1 MNILANKS
9 INTGVS
15 FFALD
20 TGILISWIVFLLL
33 DIITKRYDV
42 VHANRISILSI
53 IISLFFCLVMFI
65 ASIIPGV
72 WAEAYSA
79 VDTNIVDAIN
89 NAGVQNSGNDI
100 DINLKGTIRVTEKY
114 GIHNQIKSILFI
126 ASASAQTGAEFT
138 EYAASKAGM
147 VAYMKNVALK
157 VASFGATANSLSPGG
172 VITDLNKHIIDDK
185 NLWEAVLKE
194 TMFNAWASVK
204 EIAKWSY
211 FITVVN
217 KSMTAQDL
225 LIDNGEAHKSNF
237 IW

>member
-1 MNILANKS
+1 MNIVITGTNYGIGNAIAKEFLNNGHQVYGIDKALATISHQNYHHYRS
-9 INTGVS
+9 DIY
-15 FFALD
+15 FD
-20 TGILISWIVFLLL
+20 TLPELLPCDIL
-33 DIITKRYDV
+33 
-42 VHANRISILSI
+42 
-53 IISLFFCLVMFI
+53 
-65 ASIIPGV
+65 
-72 WAEAYSA
+72 
-79 VDTNIVDAIN
+79 IN

-138 EYAASKAGM
+138 EYAASKGGM

-194 TMFNAWASVK
+194 TMLNAWVSVE

-225 LIDNGEAHKSNF
+225 LIDNGEANKSNF